1 MTLTLTVHRATNQ
14 IGGNCIE
21 LRSGDDRLV
30 LDVGRPLD
38 APSDAKGLIPSTLDV
53 SQPATI
59 LISHPHQDHYGLLE
73 EAPGHWP
80 VRCGEPTRR
89 LMTITANVTGRSI
102 PQAIEPWTS
111 GVTFTIGPFQITPLL
126 TDHSA
131 FDAHMLL
138 IEAHGRRV
146 LYSGDFRRHGRKSA
160 LVERL
165 MRSPP
170 SDIDVLLMEG
180 TNLGSDKPCVTE
192 PDLEDRFVELFR
204 RTPGRVFVAWSAQNV
219 DRTVTLYRACLK
231 TERTLV
237 VDLYTAEVME
247 MLAAFGRLPAP
258 GWRQVK
264 VVMTAG
270 LRRRYAGADG
280 DAFADRMAK
289 LGISAAT
296 LERSAEP
303 LVIMTRP
310 SLIRDFARKDVK
322 PTANDAWSW
331 SQWRGYLDNAD
342 GVAVRAWFDGVGAKA
357 DHIHTSGHASPND
370 LREFASAI
378 GPKTMVPIHGVKWD
392 EDQPGFPPI
401 TRLKDGEPLRLP

>member
-1 MTLTLTVHRATNQ
+1 MSDLTLTVHRATDQ

-21 LRSGDDRLV
+21 LRSGADRLV

-38 APSDAKGLIPSTLDV
+38 APNDAVGLIPKSLNVD
-53 SQPATI
+53 QPATI

-73 EAPGHWP
+73 EAPPHWP

-89 LMTITANVTGRSI
+89 LMAITANVTGRSV
-102 PQAIEPWTS
+102 PQAIEPWES
-111 GVTFTIGPFQITPLL
+111 GATFAIGPFQITPLL

-170 SDIDVLLMEG
+170 AGLDVLLMEG
-180 TNLGSDKPCVTE
+180 TNLGSDKPCISE
-192 PDLEDRFVELFR
+192 ADLEHRFVELFR
-204 RTPGRVFVAWSAQNV
+204 KTPGRVFVAWSAQNV

-231 TERTLV
+231 TGRTLV

-247 MLAAFGRLPAP
+247 MLAEFGRLPAP
-258 GWRQVK
+258 GWKQVK

-270 LRRRYAGADG
+270 LRRRYSGPSG
-280 DAFADRMAK
+280 EAFADRMAK
-289 LGISAAT
+289 LGISAAA
-296 LERSAEP
+296 LENSTEP
-303 LVIMTRP
+303 LVVMTRP

-322 PTANDAWSW
+322 PTTSDAWCW
-331 SQWRGYLDNAD
+331 SQWRGYLDNPD
-342 GVAVRAWFDGVGAKA
+342 GAAVRSWFDVAGAKP
-357 DHIHTSGHASPND
+357 DHIHTSGHASPSD
-370 LREFASAI
+370 LRQFALAMN
-378 GPKTMVPIHGVKWD
+378 PKTMVPIHGVKWD
-392 EDQPGFPPI
+392 EDQAGFPPI
-401 TRLKDGEPLRLP
+401 TRLRDGQPLIV

>member
-1 MTLTLTVHRATNQ
+1 LTLTLTVHRATNQ

-21 LRSGDDRLV
+21 LNAGGERII
-30 LDVGRPLD
+30 LDVGRPLE
-38 APSDAKGLIPSTLDV
+38 APKEATGLLPSSLDTT
-53 SQPATI
+53 SLATI

-73 EAPGHWP
+73 EAPAHWP

-89 LMTITANVTGRSI
+89 LMTITANVTGRTI
-102 PQAIEPWTS
+102 PQSVDPWTT
-111 GVTFTIGPFQITPLL
+111 GEAFQIGPFQITPLL

-146 LYSGDFRRHGRKSA
+146 LYSGDFRLHGRKSA

-170 SDIDVLLMEG
+170 PEIDVLLIEG

-192 PDLEDRFVELFR
+192 ADLEARFIELFR
-204 RTPGRVFVAWSAQNV
+204 KTPGRVFVAWSAQNV

-231 TERTLV
+231 TGRTLV

-247 MLAAFGRLPAP
+247 ILADFGRLPEP

-270 LRRRYAGADG
+270 LRRRYSGADG

-289 LGISAAT
+289 LGMSALA
-296 LERSAEP
+296 LEQPREP

-310 SLIRDFARKDVK
+310 SLIRDFARKGVV
-322 PTANDAWSW
+322 PTRKDAWSW
-331 SQWRGYLDNAD
+331 SQCRGYLDAPD
-342 GVAVRAWFDGVGAKA
+342 GAAVKQWFEAAGSRAE
-357 DHIHTSGHASPND
+357 HIHTSGHASPSG
-370 LREFASAI
+370 LREFANAI
-378 GPKTMVPIHGVKWD
+378 GPKTLVPIHGVAWD
-392 EDQPGFPPI
+392 DDRDGFPPI
-401 TRLKDGEPLRLP
+401 TRLRDAELLTL